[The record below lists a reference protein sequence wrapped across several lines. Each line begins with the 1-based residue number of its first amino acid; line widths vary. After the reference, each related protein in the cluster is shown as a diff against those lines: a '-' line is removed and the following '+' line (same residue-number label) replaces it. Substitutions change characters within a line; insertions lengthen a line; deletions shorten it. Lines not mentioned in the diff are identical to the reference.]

1 MTGSLLADSVLKS
14 SHVDKFDTSF
24 YIKDNANME
33 FITDSPSPS
42 FKRFLMTGL
51 ILLSISTILGAYLF
65 FSNPW
70 LKSDLYSDS
79 YSWFLEF
86 SRTIFQPQQVYYAES
101 ILLPLIAKIIGST
114 KSLEIYKSL
123 CGLLTLCILPVS
135 AVFAQRYF
143 QNLYKTLLFI
153 FLFGASFQYLQ
164 YFILGYPDPLT
175 ILLLVLAVFQKRL
188 RAIFVLLVLAM
199 LSHFSMA
206 VLSVIGLAALLYF
219 SPNAGIGSRK
229 SLVGISLA
237 AILAG
242 KAILLAWYAI
252 FHYQLVSRLDW
263 VLGKG
268 YLFFLERYES
278 NIAGFWLTPGILFLA
293 LYFFVALY
301 FLILKKYAFVASALL
316 ALAISYVALFW
327 TVDGLRVFAVVI
339 AAPFAYLLRSFID
352 SLPFWKTIR

>member
-1 MTGSLLADSVLKS
+1 VTGSLLADSVLKS

-33 FITDSPSPS
+33 FITDSPSRS
-42 FKRFLMTGL
+42 FRRFLMTGL
-51 ILLSISTILGAYLF
+51 ILLSISTTLGAYLF

-70 LKSDLYSDS
+70 LQSDLYSDS

-86 SRTIFQPQQVYYAES
+86 SRTIFQPQQAYYAES

-143 QNLYKTLLFI
+143 QNLYKTLIFI

-188 RAIFVLLVLAM
+188 GAIFVLLVLAM

-206 VLSVIGLAALLYF
+206 ALSVIGLAALLYF
-219 SPNAGIGSRK
+219 SPNTGIGSRK

-242 KAILLAWYAI
+242 KAILLVWYAI
-252 FHYQLVSRLDW
+252 FHYELVSRLDW
-263 VLGKG
+263 VLDKG

-278 NIAGFWLTPGILFLA
+278 NITGFWLTPGILFLA
-293 LYFFVALY
+293 LYFFIALY
-301 FLILKKYAFVASALL
+301 FLILKKYAFIASALL

-352 SLPFWKTIR
+352 SLPFWKTIK